1 MRLIAAA
8 PAGAPHSLKKGK
20 EPLFMSKTKK
30 NLCIIGAAVLVP
42 VLIIV
47 LVVNITLNKI
57 KRLDGYE
64 QSMTEEEYSAQSGA
78 DEDAANYA
86 TVDENRINWGE
97 KLDIEMKGN
106 SFNVL
111 LIGTDL
117 DENYTSRS
125 DTMIVCNV
133 NLDTKKVT
141 LISFLRDCYVQI
153 PEHKDNKLNAAYA
166 FGGVGLLDKTLEE
179 NFGVTVDANVL
190 VDFKAFQKVIDALGG
205 VEVYLFSDECNY
217 VNSDIRGKNYKEGY
231 CLLDGEAALSYCR
244 IRSLD
249 SDFGRTARQRKV
261 LTALYNKFHTIT
273 LKEALEIIDKVFP
286 LVTTDITNSEMVSY
300 AVKLLPLIREC
311 EIAPEHIPADGTWEN
326 ANVRGMA
333 VLILDFDKN
342 RALLKDIIEGE

>member
-1 MRLIAAA
+1 MTKQ
-8 PAGAPHSLKKGK
+8 KK
-20 EPLFMSKTKK
+20 T
-30 NLCIIGAAVLVP
+30 LCIIGAAVLVP
-42 VLIIV
+42 VLIII
-47 LVVNITLNKI
+47 LVVNVTLNKI

-64 QSMTEEEYSAQSGA
+64 QSMTEEEYSEKNGA
-78 DEDAANYA
+78 DEEAANYSVVA
-86 TVDENRINWGE
+86 EDKIDWGE
-97 KLDIEMKGN
+97 KLDIEMNGN

-153 PEHKDNKLNAAYA
+153 PDHKDNKLNAAYA
-166 FGGVGLLDKTLEE
+166 FGGVELLDKTLEE
-179 NFGVTVDANVL
+179 NFGVVVDANVL

-205 VEVYLFSDECNY
+205 VEVYLFSDECAY
-217 VNSDIRGKNYKEGY
+217 VNAGTKGNNYKEGY

-244 IRSLD
+244 IRKLD
-249 SDFGRTARQRKV
+249 SDFGRTERQRKV

-273 LKEALEIIDKVFP
+273 LKEALDLIDKVFP

-300 AVKLLPLIREC
+300 AVKLLPIIREC
-311 EIAPEHIPADGTWEN
+311 EISPAHIPADGTWEN

-333 VLILDFDKN
+333 VLVLDFDKN
-342 RALLKDIIEGE
+342 RALLKDIIEGD

>member
-1 MRLIAAA
+1 MT
-8 PAGAPHSLKKGK
+8 
-20 EPLFMSKTKK
+20 KTKK
-30 NLCIIGAAVLVP
+30 TLCIVGAAVLLP
-42 VLIIV
+42 VLVIV
-47 LVVNITLNKI
+47 IVVNVTLSKI
-57 KRLDGYE
+57 KRIDGYE
-64 QSMTEEEYSAQSGA
+64 QAMTQEEYSAQSAA
-78 DEDAANYA
+78 DEEAANYSA
-86 TVDENRINWGE
+86 VDENKINWGE

-117 DENYTSRS
+117 DENSTSRS

-153 PEHKDNKLNAAYA
+153 PDHKDNKLNAAYA
-166 FGGVGLLDKTLEE
+166 FGGVELLDKTLEE
-179 NFGVTVDANVL
+179 NFGVAVDANVL
-190 VDFKAFQKVIDALGG
+190 VDFKAFQQVIDALGG
-205 VEVYLFSDECNY
+205 VEVYLFQDECNY
-217 VNSDIRGKNYKEGY
+217 VNSDTGSKRYKEGY
-231 CLLDGEAALSYCR
+231 CLLDGKAALSYCR

-249 SDFGRTARQRKV
+249 SDFGRTERQRKV

-273 LKEALEIIDKVFP
+273 LKEALDLIDKVFP
-286 LVTTDITNSEMVSY
+286 LVTTDITNSEIVSY

-311 EIAPEHIPADGTWEN
+311 EIAPAHIPADGTWEN

>member
-1 MRLIAAA
+1 MTKQ
-8 PAGAPHSLKKGK
+8 KK
-20 EPLFMSKTKK
+20 T
-30 NLCIIGAAVLVP
+30 LCIIGAAVLVP

-64 QSMTEEEYSAQSGA
+64 QSMTEEEYSAQSGS
-78 DEDAANYA
+78 DEAAANYS
-86 TVDENRINWGE
+86 VVEEDKIDWGE
-97 KLDIEMKGN
+97 KLDIEMNGN

-117 DENYTSRS
+117 DENSTSRS

-153 PEHKDNKLNAAYA
+153 PDHKDNKLNAAYA
-166 FGGVGLLDKTLEE
+166 FGGVELLDKTLEE
-179 NFGVTVDANVL
+179 NFGVVVDANVL

-205 VEVYLFSDECNY
+205 VEIYLFSDECTY
-217 VNSDIRGKNYKEGY
+217 INSGVKGKNYKEGY
-231 CLLDGEAALSYCR
+231 CLLDGEAALAYCR
-244 IRSLD
+244 IRKLD
-249 SDFGRTARQRKV
+249 SDFGRTERQRKV
-261 LTALYNKFHTIT
+261 LTALYNKFHAIT
-273 LKEALEIIDKVFP
+273 LKETLELIDKVFP

-300 AVKLLPLIREC
+300 AVKLLPIIREC
-311 EIAPEHIPADGTWEN
+311 EIEPAHIPADGTWEN